1 VANDLEAATIML
13 KYHAISA
20 AIALVVTTLIAQ
32 ALHLW
37 QSTTFLV
44 VAFGIVY
51 VISVLIGAFLK
62 WKKTQ
67 REKTAGNAA
76 LQKEIPPQPKTE
88 PAPPQP

>member
-1 VANDLEAATIML
+1 ML

-20 AIALVVTTLIAQ
+20 TIALVVTTLIAQ
-32 ALHLW
+32 ELHLW

-51 VISVLIGAFLK
+51 GLSILIGALLK

-67 REKTAGNAA
+67 REKTAANAA
-76 LQKEIPPQPKTE
+76 LHKEIPPQHKTE
-88 PAPPQP
+88 PEPPQP